1 MGIVSIVGA
10 IFAVILLVSIAFVP
24 TVMEQAESQNKEYAD
39 ATKNPN
45 KVSTSEEGIKKAMEK
60 VSETSKNMNV
70 LKETD
75 KEKIVSFKKD
85 DGSIAYAIFWKDEKN
100 SNKIYFAVV
109 DPNEL
114 VTKKL
119 VSATSLNDSA
129 AVAATISAYKTSFAN
144 GSYIETYGT
153 TITGGLHTYFSP
165 KDAGLLANG
174 SSVIAGALAAGL
186 GIFVSLA
193 VSIAL
198 GAMVTLGV
206 QIWYWYES
214 NSDGSLDVRIPYANI
229 ATALTGHVYMKIG
242 SHRYT
247 I

>member
-1 MGIVSIVGA
+1 MTMSKTRIGA
-10 IFAVILLVSIAFVP
+10 ILAAILLVSIAFIP
-24 TVMEQAESQNKEYAD
+24 AVMAQAESQNKEYAD
-39 ATKNPN
+39 ATENPN
-45 KVSTSEEGIKKAMEK
+45 KISVSEEDIKKAMK
-60 VSETSKNMNV
+60 KASETSKNMNV

-144 GSYIETYGT
+144 GSYIETYGDT
-153 TITGGLHTYFSP
+153 LTGGLHIYFSP
-165 KDAGLLANG
+165 KDADLLADG

-186 GIFVSLA
+186 GLIYHLLF
-193 VSIAL
+193 
-198 GAMVTLGV
+198 
-206 QIWYWYES
+206 Q
-214 NSDGSLDVRIPYANI
+214 
-229 ATALTGHVYMKIG
+229 
-242 SHRYT
+242 
-247 I
+247 